1 MFMFGRSL
9 KTKHDFNKNH
19 QNKHCTMT
27 HVSCFPYPVV
37 TGWSTFQ
44 TKPATGFNTP
54 DTFEKIFRLKHF
66 CKMALKLLFMA
77 LLVDF
82 LHRTRWLNLSTVQY
96 IVVVRNVKT
105 INVECS
111 IMDLHLRVLY
121 ARTTNLLY
129 DQGAKAFTFFIS
141 TIELVQYTYTNKTR

>member
-1 MFMFGRSL
+1 MEKGSKYSIREHMFMFGRSL
-9 KTKHDFNKNH
+9 KTKHDFIKNH

-44 TKPATGFNTP
+44 TKPATGYTP

-121 ARTTNLLY
+121 ICKDHKPT
-129 DQGAKAFTFFIS
+129 
-141 TIELVQYTYTNKTR
+141 V